1 MGIGMVLVIE
11 PGNLSRVES
20 ALNKMGEDFYLI
32 GQVTENKGK
41 ERVRI
46 K

>member
-1 MGIGMVLVIE
+1 MVLVIE

-20 ALNKMGEDFYLI
+20 ALSKMGEDFYLI